1 MPVAGTP
8 FLAQRL
14 VIFFGS
20 CWLLTSWILVIGLRR
35 PLLPTTETWLP
46 GIRLMLVMAAVGLVI
61 VWPMAAMS
69 STRSQPAG
77 RTFRETCILL
87 VTAQLIIWPA
97 GLVTSW
103 SLERTILIALTLTG
117 WGFLAGAVA
126 AWGRCRVSAGRRLCM
141 MSLCLLIAL
150 ISPIIMLWFENP
162 MLERISPLSS
172 MWTMVSAKMSPV
184 SADWIVTGSIW
195 LVALLAWGLAAGFG
209 SCDEPLQK
217 RTSGT

>member
-1 MPVAGTP
+1 
-8 FLAQRL
+8 
-14 VIFFGS
+14 
-20 CWLLTSWILVIGLRR
+20 
-35 PLLPTTETWLP
+35 
-46 GIRLMLVMAAVGLVI
+46 
-61 VWPMAAMS
+61 
-69 STRSQPAG
+69 
-77 RTFRETCILL
+77 
-87 VTAQLIIWPA
+87 
-97 GLVTSW
+97 
-103 SLERTILIALTLTG
+103 
-117 WGFLAGAVA
+117 
-126 AWGRCRVSAGRRLCM
+126 M

-150 ISPIIMLWFENP
+150 ISPIIMLWVENP